1 MNRSSRLRHR
11 WDWSTNSSDDSQ
23 SIHRHKL
30 MLLDSFR
37 CLSFPESDGCQCQPI
52 YSCLPMLLN
61 ALIALCWE
69 STPIYSFHNVTLLQ
83 TAKGRQSWRWRWW
96 VCIAED
102 HKHPTAIGDS
112 ALSYSISQP
121 IGGHRWQAEKS
132 TNIVVQQSETSRR
145 Q

>member
-37 CLSFPESDGCQCQPI
+37 CLSFPESDGCQYQPI
-52 YSCLPMLLN
+52 YSCLPFGTERLHCSMLR
-61 ALIALCWE
+61 E

-83 TAKGRQSWRWRWW
+83 TAKGRQSEDDADGS
-96 VCIAED
+96 VCRGPQISNCD
-102 HKHPTAIGDS
+102 WQLS
-112 ALSYSISQP
+112 AFIF
-121 IGGHRWQAEKS
+121 H
-132 TNIVVQQSETSRR
+132 QSANRRSSLTSRKEH
-145 Q
+145 